1 MEWLNYHH
9 LRYFWMVA
17 REGSIAKA
25 SQRLRV
31 AQPTISGQLRMLE
44 DALGQKLLRRA
55 GRGVALTEA
64 GQTVFRYAEE
74 IFPLGQELLDALQ
87 GRATGR
93 PLRFTV
99 GVADVV
105 PKLVSHRILS
115 PVLEL
120 EDSIVLV
127 VLEDRSDR
135 LFAELAGHGLDLV
148 ITDTPLPPGAKV
160 KAFNHVLGECGVSV
174 FGTKK
179 LAGRYAKE
187 FPRSLDQAPFLMP
200 TDDSSLRRSLDGWFE
215 GAGIRP
221 RIVGEFEDSALLKV
235 FGRGGAGLFA
245 ASSVI
250 AEDVVRQ
257 FDVVPLGT
265 LEGVREQFFAVSV
278 ERRLRHPAVVAV
290 TQTARNVLFG

>member
-64 GQTVFRYAEE
+64 GQTVYRYAEE

-105 PKLVSHRILS
+105 PKLISHRILA

-120 EDSIVLV
+120 ADSIVLV
-127 VLEDRSDR
+127 VLEDRSER
-135 LFAELAGHGLDLV
+135 LFAELAGHGVDLV

-160 KAFNHVLGECGVSV
+160 KAFNHVLGECGVTV
-174 FGTKK
+174 FGRKE

-187 FPRSLDQAPFLMP
+187 FPKSLDQAPFLLP
-200 TDDSSLRRSLDGWFE
+200 TDDSTLRRSLDGWFE
-215 GAGIRP
+215 AAGIRP

-235 FGRGGAGLFA
+235 FGRAGAGLFA

-257 FDVVPLGT
+257 FDVVPLGA
-265 LEGVREQFFAVSV
+265 LDGIREQFFAVSV